1 MNIIFRLDA
10 SKNNGIGHLIRC
22 KSLASSLINRGAKAH
37 FIMRYFDMEF
47 RKFLKIRKCKVT
59 ILPKKKIFS
68 KLDHEN
74 LWLKDYKKL
83 TQ

>member
-37 FIMRYFDMEF
+37 FIMRYLDMEF
-47 RKFLKIRKCKVT
+47 KKFLKMK
-59 ILPKKKIFS
+59 
-68 KLDHEN
+68 
-74 LWLKDYKKL
+74 
-83 TQ
+83 